1 MCRKPDI
8 LRENPVSGIQS
19 WDWNLSGDKS
29 TYHALYPRAWTIY
42 EEPDPALR
50 IVCPQISPIIP
61 HNYKESSFPAPV
73 FTFVLN
79 NFGKTTA
86 DVTLLFTWIVSE
98 TFLLTIYYYTVGVL
112 MFYPILGP
120 WGA

>member
-1 MCRKPDI
+1 
-8 LRENPVSGIQS
+8 
-19 WDWNLSGDKS
+19 NL
-29 TYHALYPRAWTIY
+29 TQQ
-42 EEPDPALR
+42 ALR

-86 DVTLLFTWIVSE
+86 DVTLLFTWTISVGGLSE
-98 TFLLTIYYYTVGVL
+98 FTGDHSNSK
-112 MFYPILGP
+112 
-120 WGA
+120 